1 MKIKLS
7 IAAVGALLFFGAVLA
22 APAADESPKTNAR
35 PPGVSPDERKARL
48 EDLRERN
55 PEAFRRL
62 RAELERR
69 REELKNLPPA
79 EREAKIKEI
88 RERFAERRKAMS
100 IEERKAMRQEIK
112 GRLEK
117 QLTALREK
125 KTNSTLTAQEA
136 RRLER
141 LETIGQRFK
150 QAESTPQEGVDGAKL
165 PK

>member
-7 IAAVGALLFFGAVLA
+7 IAAVAALAFCTAILN
-22 APAADESPKTNAR
+22 APAADESTGTNAR
-35 PPGVSPDERKARL
+35 PRTISPEDRKARL
-48 EDLRERN
+48 EDLREQN
-55 PEAFRRL
+55 PEAFRKV

-69 REELKNLPPA
+69 REELKKLPPA

-88 RERFAERRKAMS
+88 RERLVERRKAMTV
-100 IEERKAMRQEIK
+100 EERKAKRQEIK

-117 QLTALREK
+117 QLGVLREK
-125 KTNSTLTAQEA
+125 KANGTLTAQEA

-141 LETIGQRFK
+141 LETVGQRFK
-150 QAESTPQEGVDGAKL
+150 QAESTPPEGSDGAKA